1 MVVAIRAPSPEPRLD
16 GSGMVIV
23 NPPFTFEREMRVI
36 LPALKKVLAEGPGAG
51 WTLDWLAGE
60 GG

>member
-1 MVVAIRAPSPEPRLD
+1 
-16 GSGMVIV
+16 MVIV
-23 NPPFTFEREMRVI
+23 NPPFTFEKEMRII

-60 GG
+60 NAPA